1 MDNGLLGNGPIE
13 DGAVPLNA
21 RPPARRS
28 TSTPLVSIVTP
39 SFNQARWL
47 ADNLGSVAAQD
58 YPRVEHIVR
67 DGASTDGSVDVLMKH
82 ACPNVRWSSAPDNGQ
97 SHAINL
103 AFADARGDIIGWLNS
118 DDAYF
123 SPETVSHVV
132 RTFELH
138 PEADVVYGHAALV
151 NADGLILHALWA
163 PPMWRPLLRTLDFI
177 TQPTVFVRRRVLV
190 GLLVDPEF
198 ESMMD
203 WELWL
208 RLSRKLKFVRLNE
221 ILAIDRH
228 QPNRKVITRPDLA
241 SKDRRRLQEMH
252 GVLPWR
258 WSRPVVKVLG
268 VALRM
273 IGITLVSAL
282 RAKPLA
288 FDGHLDGVASV
299 LLRQVATPRARMPF
313 DIDRPAGTG

>member
-1 MDNGLLGNGPIE
+1 
-13 DGAVPLNA
+13 VPLNES
-21 RPPARRS
+21 RPLGGS
-28 TSTPLVSIVTP
+28 TSMPLVSIVTP

-58 YPRVEHIVR
+58 YPRIEHLVR
-67 DGASTDGSVDVLMKH
+67 DGASTDESLEVLKKH
-82 ACPNVRWSSAPDNGQ
+82 ASSSVSWSSAPDNGQ

-103 AFADARGDIIGWLNS
+103 AFADAQGDIIGWLNS

-123 SPETVSHVV
+123 GPETVSHVV
-132 RTFELH
+132 RAFDEH

-151 NADGLILHALWA
+151 NAGGLILHALWA
-163 PPMWRPLLRTLDFI
+163 PPMWRPLLRTMDFI
-177 TQPTVFVRRRVLV
+177 TQPTVFVRRRVLA

-208 RLSRKLKFVRLNE
+208 RLSRRHRFIRLNE

-228 QPNRKVITRPDLA
+228 QPNRKVITHPALA
-241 SKDRRRLQEMH
+241 SKDRRRLQEMYR
-252 GVLPWR
+252 VPPQR
-258 WSRPVVKVLG
+258 WSRPVVKVLT
-268 VALRM
+268 VAFRM
-273 IGITLVSAL
+273 VGTTLISAL
-282 RAKPLA
+282 MAKPLA

-313 DIDRPAGTG
+313 DMDRPASSG